1 MCEKAQKNKFFC
13 HDIKIMIIFVCLLFR
28 IMEGNIGRAFHY
40 HAPVVRMEPARKG
53 FVNGDELVN
62 CR

>member
-1 MCEKAQKNKFFC
+1 MSIVQNYGRE
-13 HDIKIMIIFVCLLFR
+13 H
-28 IMEGNIGRAFHY
+28 GRAFHY

-53 FVNGDELVN
+53 FINGDELVN